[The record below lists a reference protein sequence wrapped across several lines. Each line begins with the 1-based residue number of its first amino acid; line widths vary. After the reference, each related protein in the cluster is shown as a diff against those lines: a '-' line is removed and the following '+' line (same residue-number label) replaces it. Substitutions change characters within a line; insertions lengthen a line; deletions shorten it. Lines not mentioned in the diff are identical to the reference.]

1 MKQVLMVATF
11 ACFCAPA
18 EAGILYQQPPNPSGG
33 SYVSSWWDPD
43 GSNYDQYVW
52 EAFSLGYTA
61 DINSIQWRGTYGT
74 SGPVSNFTVAIYASI
89 PAGTQP
95 DFTQPPLV
103 EYETGGNAGQ
113 TDAGVFGGV
122 TMYDHS
128 FTLPVAFRAQAGIRY
143 WVQIEGWQSGFPDW
157 SIAASQ
163 SGDGSHF
170 LCEHNN
176 IVSIYGVP
184 TGCWFTTRTGDA
196 AYTLLGTAVTDVED
210 TPGRTD
216 FALNE
221 VSPNPSR
228 GDRLD
233 VMFSLPNAA
242 PAQLSLFDVGG
253 RRVTSVEVGAL
264 GAGLHVVD
272 LARLAPI
279 RTGIYFIRL
288 TRGGQDVTTRTAV
301 VR

>member
-1 MKQVLMVATF
+1 MQRVLVLAMLAS
-11 ACFCAPA
+11 FCASSDA
-18 EAGILYQQPPNPSGG
+18 DVLYQQLPNPSGG

-52 EAFSLGYTA
+52 DAFSLGTSA
-61 DINSIQWRGTYGT
+61 RIDSIQWRGTYGT

-95 DFTQPPLV
+95 DVAHPPLV
-103 EYETGGNAGQ
+103 EYETGSNAGR
-113 TDAGVFGGV
+113 TYAGVFGGA

-128 FTLPVAFRAQAGIRY
+128 FALPVGFQAQAGVKY

-157 SIAASQ
+157 RIATGQGSD
-163 SGDGSHF
+163 SSHF

-176 IVSIYGVP
+176 VVSINGVP
-184 TGCWFTTRTGDA
+184 TGCWFTTRTGDTA
-196 AYTLLGTAVTDVED
+196 FTLLGRVITGVGD
-210 TPGRTD
+210 TPGRAD
-216 FALNE
+216 FALSG

-233 VMFSLPNAA
+233 VMFSLPNSA
-242 PAQLSLFDVGG
+242 PAQLALFDVAG

-264 GAGLHVVD
+264 GVGLHVVD
-272 LARLAPI
+272 LARLAPVA
-279 RTGIYFIRL
+279 TGIYFIRL
-288 TRGGQDVTTRTAV
+288 IRGGQDVTTRAAV